1 MQLTN
6 PKTNETITSRFSSHA
21 EAGEFLSSLVTAG
34 EFGTGSRAEFPS
46 SLLQALKGKYPISE
60 GRAFWLHKLANDGAK
75 KPQEPTATFNLAGL
89 RNLFSKA
96 AEKLKRPAIILT
108 IPGTEDEVK
117 VSLAGAGSRYHGQLM
132 IAAPE
137 FGSGIYYGRVDAEG
151 NFFAGRSDSSPVREL
166 LSALAV
172 DPAATAA
179 AHGHLT
185 GACAFCRK
193 ALTDPRSLQVG
204 YGKVCASK
212 FGLAW

>member
-1 MQLTN
+1 MKLTN
-6 PKTNETITSRFSSHA
+6 PKTHEQIESRFSSDA
-21 EAGEFLSSLVTAG
+21 EAGEFLSTLVSQG

-46 SLLQALKGKYPISE
+46 SLLQALGGKYPLSE
-60 GRAFWLHKLANDGAK
+60 GRAFWLHKLANEGGK
-75 KPQEPTATFNLAGL
+75 KPQAASGTFNLAGL

-108 IPGTEDEVK
+108 IPGTSEEVK

-137 FGSGIYYGRVDAEG
+137 FGSGIYYGRVDTEG
-151 NFFAGRSDSSPVREL
+151 NFFAGRSDSSPVRSL
-166 LSALAV
+166 LSALAA

-193 ALTDPRSLQVG
+193 SLTDPRSLQVG
-204 YGKVCASK
+204 YGKICASK